1 MCSSAFAS
9 TLMAE
14 PRMADAFDATQF
26 LASLTHRPGVY
37 RMLNAQD
44 QVLYVGKARDLKR
57 RVSSYFGSK
66 AHHPKTQAL
75 MRVVDHV
82 EVTVTASEQEA
93 LLLEYNLIKAHAP
106 RFNVLL
112 RDDKSYPYI
121 RVTTHQAYPRFE
133 FHRGS
138 RKAPGQYFGPFPSAG
153 RVRDVL
159 TQLQKLFRVRQCRDS
174 FFANR
179 SRPCLQHQIGRCTAP
194 CVELVEEGE
203 YGRDVTNAMRFLA
216 GRNEQVL
223 DDLVSRMESAS
234 ARRAYEDAAR
244 IRDQIASVREVQA
257 TQVVAGKGAADLDA
271 VAVHS
276 EGGVHCV
283 SLVMIRG
290 GRVLGSRNW
299 FPRVPAGQEAAEI
312 LEAFCIQHYFEQ
324 AAPAEVL
331 LSAAVENAG
340 LLAEV
345 LAERAGHGV
354 AVRHRVR
361 TTRRRWLEMAHD
373 NARAAARQR
382 LAASAGLA
390 AQFTAL
396 GEVLELEATPARI
409 ECFDI
414 SHTAGE
420 SAVAS
425 CVVWGPDGALKSEY
439 RRFNMREAG
448 EGDDYG
454 AITEAVGRRYLRIQ
468 RAEAPLP
475 DLILIDGGRGQVA
488 AARAALE
495 ELQLEALPLVGV
507 SKGMGRKP
515 GRESL
520 HRLEAR
526 DALSLPGD
534 SPALHLIQQIR
545 DEAHRFAIAGH
556 RQRRGRARQGS
567 VLDEISGVG
576 PRRRRALLQQFG
588 GLQGLRRANVEDLAG
603 VRGISRDLAQKIFDH
618 FHGGG
623 D

>member
-1 MCSSAFAS
+1 
-9 TLMAE
+9 
-14 PRMADAFDATQF
+14 
-26 LASLTHRPGVY
+26 
-37 RMLNAQD
+37 
-44 QVLYVGKARDLKR
+44 
-57 RVSSYFGSK
+57 
-66 AHHPKTQAL
+66 
-75 MRVVDHV
+75 
-82 EVTVTASEQEA
+82 
-93 LLLEYNLIKAHAP
+93 
-106 RFNVLL
+106 
-112 RDDKSYPYI
+112 
-121 RVTTHQAYPRFE
+121 
-133 FHRGS
+133 
-138 RKAPGQYFGPFPSAG
+138 
-153 RVRDVL
+153 
-159 TQLQKLFRVRQCRDS
+159 
-174 FFANR
+174 
-179 SRPCLQHQIGRCTAP
+179 
-194 CVELVEEGE
+194 
-203 YGRDVTNAMRFLA
+203 
-216 GRNEQVL
+216 
-223 DDLVSRMESAS
+223 
-234 ARRAYEDAAR
+234 
-244 IRDQIASVREVQA
+244 
-257 TQVVAGKGAADLDA
+257 
-271 VAVHS
+271 
-276 EGGVHCV
+276 
-283 SLVMIRG
+283 
-290 GRVLGSRNW
+290 
-299 FPRVPAGQEAAEI
+299 
-312 LEAFCIQHYFEQ
+312 
-324 AAPAEVL
+324 
-331 LSAAVENAG
+331 
-340 LLAEV
+340 
-345 LAERAGHGV
+345 
-354 AVRHRVR
+354 
-361 TTRRRWLEMAHD
+361 MAHD

-507 SKGMGRKP
+507 SKGLGRKP